1 MKNYPLV
8 FTTSAEAEQGINKN
22 WSAKA
27 SAFESSI
34 ILDIPPEFDGNGKG
48 FSPEDLYAMALQNC
62 FVATFKVFAEKSRLE
77 FQKILVHAELKVDR
91 NEKGAPWMASITL
104 KVKLLGAVQKEN
116 AKRILEKT
124 SQSCMILNSVNTS
137 KHFEFDIP

>member
-1 MKNYPLV
+1 
-8 FTTSAEAEQGINKN
+8 
-22 WSAKA
+22 
-27 SAFESSI
+27 
-34 ILDIPPEFDGNGKG
+34 
-48 FSPEDLYAMALQNC
+48 MALQNC